1 MENNDLQQEAVESQV
16 DTETQSD
23 VDLPD
28 YDTLAERVKQLEKDN
43 KTLYAKKQHSDEK
56 LRKIAGSLTNESE
69 NPPVKQEVSDDK
81 YERLELKVEG
91 YSDDEIDL
99 INELGGKKA
108 LKNPILKKAV
118 EDYRSEQK
126 LAKAT
131 DIKSSGGSGK
141 EKVYTDSDLR
151 EMSTADLEKKI
162 QAGKIKSE

>member
-1 MENNDLQQEAVESQV
+1 MENDELQQEAVESQV

-28 YDTLAERVKQLEKDN
+28 YDTLAERVKELEGKN
-43 KTLYAKKQHSDEK
+43 KTLFAQKQHFKEK
-56 LRKIAGSLTNESE
+56 LEKVAGSLKNESE
-69 NPPVKQEVSDDK
+69 NPPVKEVSDDK

-91 YSDDEIDL
+91 YSDEEIDM
-99 INELGGKKA
+99 IKELGGKKA
-108 LKNPILKKAV
+108 LKNPILKKAI

-131 DIKSSGGSGK
+131 DIKSSGGSSR

-151 EMSTADLEKKI
+151 AMSPDELEKKI
-162 QAGKIKSE
+162 QAGKIKVE

>member
-1 MENNDLQQEAVESQV
+1 MENDDLQQEAVESQV

-28 YDTLAERVKQLEKDN
+28 YDTLAEKVRELEGKN
-43 KTLYAKKQHSDEK
+43 KTLFAQKQHFKEK
-56 LRKIAGSLTNESE
+56 LEKVAGSLKNESE

-91 YSDDEIDL
+91 YSDEEIDL
-99 INELGGKKA
+99 IKELGGKKA

-131 DIKSSGGSGK
+131 DIKSSGGSSK

-151 EMSTADLEKKI
+151 SMSTADLEKKI
-162 QAGKIKSE
+162 QAGKIKVE

>member
-1 MENNDLQQEAVESQV
+1 MENNDEQQEAVESQV

-43 KTLYAKKQHSDEK
+43 KTLYAKKQHLKEK
-56 LRKIAGSLTNESE
+56 LEKVAGSLKNESE
-69 NPPVKQEVSDDK
+69 NPPVKQDVSDDK

-91 YSDDEIDL
+91 YSDEEIDM
-99 INELGGKKA
+99 IKDLGGKKA
-108 LKNPILKKAV
+108 LKNPIVKKAI

-131 DIKSSGGSGK
+131 DIKSSGGSSR
-141 EKVYTDSDLR
+141 EKVYTESELR
-151 EMSTADLEKKI
+151 DMSPDELEKKI
-162 QAGKIKSE
+162 QAGKIKV